1 MSSELASLVNA
12 INSLLARLGES
23 LSAQQRFASDAAHE
37 LRTPLTALKLQ
48 VQLAQRAKTPEAQDK
63 CFARLNEGINRATR
77 LVQQLLT
84 LARLDPDASKKPMS
98 TIHLDALIASI
109 RDDMAPIAEQKDIII
124 TASAS
129 PAQIDGMEDAIRL
142 MITNL
147 TDNAIRYTPQGGR
160 IELSSSIVN
169 GRSVVRVSDNGP
181 GIAPDERARVFD
193 RFYRALGTKTSGTGL
208 GLAIVKRIVDI
219 HHGTVTIEDGLDG
232 RGTSFVLSFPPL
244 GASCPEESV

>member
-1 MSSELASLVNA
+1 
-12 INSLLARLGES
+12 
-23 LSAQQRFASDAAHE
+23 
-37 LRTPLTALKLQ
+37 
-48 VQLAQRAKTPEAQDK
+48 
-63 CFARLNEGINRATR
+63 
-77 LVQQLLT
+77 
-84 LARLDPDASKKPMS
+84 MS

-124 TASAS
+124 TASVS
-129 PAQIDGMEDAIRL
+129 PAQIAGMEDAIRL

-147 TDNAIRYTPQGGR
+147 TDNAVRYTPQGGR

-219 HHGTVTIEDGLDG
+219 IMAQSRSKTVLTAEEQVLFSHSRRSALPAPKKVFSAEDTYKFNRCL
-232 RGTSFVLSFPPL
+232 L
-244 GASCPEESV
+244 GACLLQPCDPLELNHFSF

>member
-1 MSSELASLVNA
+1 M
-12 INSLLARLGES
+12 
-23 LSAQQRFASDAAHE
+23 
-37 LRTPLTALKLQ
+37 
-48 VQLAQRAKTPEAQDK
+48 
-63 CFARLNEGINRATR
+63 NEGINRATR

-181 GIAPDERARVFD
+181 GIAPDERARVFECF
-193 RFYRALGTKTSGTGL
+193 RYQNVRNRSGTCHCQTH
-208 GLAIVKRIVDI
+208 RRHSSWHSHD
-219 HHGTVTIEDGLDG
+219 
-232 RGTSFVLSFPPL
+232 
-244 GASCPEESV
+244 

>member
-1 MSSELASLVNA
+1 
-12 INSLLARLGES
+12 
-23 LSAQQRFASDAAHE
+23 
-37 LRTPLTALKLQ
+37 
-48 VQLAQRAKTPEAQDK
+48 
-63 CFARLNEGINRATR
+63 
-77 LVQQLLT
+77 
-84 LARLDPDASKKPMS
+84 MS

-193 RFYRALGTKTSGTGL
+193 RFYRALGTKRPEQVWDLPLSNASSTFIMAQSRLKTVL
-208 GLAIVKRIVDI
+208 TAEEQALFSHSRRSAHLAPKKVFNA
-219 HHGTVTIEDGLDG
+219 EDTYKFNRCL
-232 RGTSFVLSFPPL
+232 L
-244 GASCPEESV
+244 GACLLQPCDPLELNYFSF